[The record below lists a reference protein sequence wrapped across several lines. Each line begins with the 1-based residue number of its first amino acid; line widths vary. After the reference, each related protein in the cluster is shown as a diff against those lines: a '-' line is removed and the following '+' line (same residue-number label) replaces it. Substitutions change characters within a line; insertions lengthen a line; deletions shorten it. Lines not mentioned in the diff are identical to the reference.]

1 MPKGSTQ
8 VAACVT
14 GRDEPDIFV
23 AVVSYVVHITDAIA
37 LSWQIALGLHV
48 PFEEAPLPGSVRHLS
63 VIPLAY
69 DIVVLERFKDASEAK
84 SAPEHR
90 SDRGGWPYPFPQCH
104 RNAPVR
110 RRG

>member
-1 MPKGSTQ
+1 
-8 VAACVT
+8 VCD

-23 AVVSYVVHITDAIA
+23 GVVSYVVHITDAIT
-37 LSWQIALGLHV
+37 LGWQIALGLHV

-90 SDRGGWPYPFPQCH
+90 SDRQGWPYPFPQCH
-104 RNAPVR
+104 QNAHVPR
-110 RRG
+110 RE